1 MGVTP
6 GQREQL
12 DALHDDGV
20 TADGVEIT
28 SVTPSD
34 SGLMR
39 VTVLFRVAAG
49 LRVVIND
56 GSTSVNMDLN
66 GGSNLSAGVAY
77 ILEFD
82 CIGGYSYSF
91 RPNGAGPN
99 VDQFV
104 VTSEAY

>member
-12 DALHDDGV
+12 LALHDHGV
-20 TADGVEIT
+20 VADGVEIA
-28 SVTPSD
+28 SATPSD

-39 VTVLFRVAAG
+39 VTALFRVAAG
-49 LRVVIND
+49 LRVVINN
-56 GSTSVNMDLN
+56 GSTSVNMDLKS
-66 GGSNLSAGVAY
+66 GSNLIAGAGE
-77 ILEFD
+77 IFEFD
-82 CIGGYSYSF
+82 CIAGYSYSF

-104 VTSEAY
+104 VTSQAY